1 MKTYYQV
8 VRFSPDPEVV
18 EPVNVAL
25 FVAGDRN
32 SLVYDETFPKL
43 SCVAPKF
50 DRGLLDLYLR
60 HLSTAVEDA
69 GGEGARLIS
78 SASSQFSLTGPREIL
93 TSNINAFLQTLVDRY
108 LARAGSKRGDQSKAP
123 QIQSRL
129 EELLV
134 SKFGIPGDSL
144 CKQAPPRDY
153 LTTQVRQHLAA
164 EDFKFARVLSASK
177 HLVAMDAIDP
187 EAPRADLERRAL
199 RIGYGF
205 HQLGKVKAILE
216 EAEGRKLYRAAIIL
230 GSSAKIPDTH
240 LEFAKDT
247 LQSRAEVVFDATIPS
262 PEFLAIT
269 KAAVASMSLVGFDR
283 LH

>member
-1 MKTYYQV
+1 MKPYYQV

-25 FVAGDRN
+25 FVANDRN

-78 SASSQFSLTGPREIL
+78 SASAQFSLTGPREIL
-93 TSNINAFLQTLVDRY
+93 TSNINAFVQTLVERY
-108 LARAGSKRGDQSKAP
+108 LARAGSKRGERAKAQ

-129 EELLV
+129 EDLLV
-134 SKFGIPGDSL
+134 SKFEIPGDYL
-144 CKQAPPRDY
+144 CKQAPPREY
-153 LTTQVRQHLAA
+153 LSPEVRKHLAA
-164 EDFKFARVLSASK
+164 EDFKFARVLSARE
-177 HLVAMDAIDP
+177 HLVALDAIDP

-205 HQLGKVKAILE
+205 HQLGKVKDILE

-230 GSSAKIPDTH
+230 GSSAKVPDTH
-240 LEFAKDT
+240 LEFAMDT
-247 LQSRAEVVFDATIPS
+247 LQSKAEGVFDATIPS
-262 PEFLAIT
+262 HEFLAIT
-269 KAAVASMSLVGFDR
+269 KAAVASKMLVGVDR